1 MDDMNLGISADNFFQ
16 MGAALVH
23 YYARSAFIIM
33 ETETFFIHVRMK
45 TGE

>member
-1 MDDMNLGISADNFFQ
+1 MDNMNLGISTDNFFQ
-16 MGAALVH
+16 LGAALVH

-33 ETETFFIHVRMK
+33 ETETFFKHVRMK